1 VRVRRAPA
9 GPGAPARDG
18 LSASFTTF
26 LLFYGSR
33 DAGRFPSWS
42 PAGGVYPAA
51 TRRPFGPDRSSMPR
65 PRFVRSALLAAAP
78 AALMLLATVDGASAN
93 EPVPQSVV
101 SVSVDNAKVIRLPEK
116 TATVIVGNPLI
127 ADITLQRNGVV
138 VLTGKSFGSTNLIA
152 LDHKGTM
159 LAESTISVQAPQ
171 ASIITVQRGLDR
183 ESYSC
188 TPNCQPSV
196 QLGDAQKY
204 FADTS
209 AQAEQRRSMATG
221 K

>member
-1 VRVRRAPA
+1 
-9 GPGAPARDG
+9 
-18 LSASFTTF
+18 
-26 LLFYGSR
+26 
-33 DAGRFPSWS
+33 
-42 PAGGVYPAA
+42 
-51 TRRPFGPDRSSMPR
+51 MPR
-65 PRFVRSALLAAAP
+65 PRLVRSALLAAGP
-78 AALMLLATVDGASAN
+78 ALLVLTGLAAAN

-204 FADTS
+204 FTDAST
-209 AQAEQRRSMATG
+209 QAEQRRSMAVG

>member
-1 VRVRRAPA
+1 
-9 GPGAPARDG
+9 
-18 LSASFTTF
+18 
-26 LLFYGSR
+26 
-33 DAGRFPSWS
+33 
-42 PAGGVYPAA
+42 
-51 TRRPFGPDRSSMPR
+51 MPR
-65 PRFVRSALLAAAP
+65 LRPALRTARVAAP
-78 AALMLLATVDGASAN
+78 ALLTLLALADGARAI
-93 EPVPQSVV
+93 EPMPQSVV

-127 ADITLQRNGVV
+127 ADITLQKSGIV

-152 LDHKGTM
+152 LDGKGAM
-159 LAESTISVQAPQ
+159 LAESTISVQAPE
-171 ASIITVQRGLDR
+171 ASIITVHRGLDR

-209 AQAEQRRSMATG
+209 GQAEQRRSLASG
-221 K
+221 SK

>member
-1 VRVRRAPA
+1 
-9 GPGAPARDG
+9 
-18 LSASFTTF
+18 
-26 LLFYGSR
+26 
-33 DAGRFPSWS
+33 
-42 PAGGVYPAA
+42 
-51 TRRPFGPDRSSMPR
+51 MPR
-65 PRFVRSALLAAAP
+65 PRPVRSALLAAGP
-78 AALMLLATVDGASAN
+78 ALLVLLGAAAAN
-93 EPVPQSVV
+93 EAVSQSVV

-116 TATVIVGNPLI
+116 TATVIVGNPMI

-152 LDHKGTM
+152 LDGKGTM

-209 AQAEQRRSMATG
+209 AQAEQRRSMAAG